1 MFKRGK
7 HAAEEEL
14 PVEEVAD
21 VEVIEEPVE
30 ALPEEE
36 GDYRGREEQL
46 DSALSALGDR
56 AHDLESDT
64 DVVVGE
70 PSQVTI
76 TNEALKR
83 LSDAVGEEL
92 MPVPE
97 STATS
102 PSYYQYPGGIQMRDI
117 TRWHTGNGAQAIQYI
132 GRATRFDLVTKSHSE
147 EGRIEDI
154 DKAINFLEDEKKR
167 LKGEF

>member
-21 VEVIEEPVE
+21 VEVVEAPVE
-30 ALPEEE
+30 AVEEGQLTEEE
-36 GDYRGREEQL
+36 ISRQEELDKILREFIG
-46 DSALSALGDR
+46 S
-56 AHDLESDT
+56 
-64 DVVVGE
+64 GE
-70 PSQVTI
+70 
-76 TNEALKR
+76 
-83 LSDAVGEEL
+83 DL

-97 STATS
+97 STVTS